1 MTRTRALL
9 TCGLLLAGR
18 VAAQVSPAPQ
28 PVPSAAPL
36 PTFTAEVEQV
46 VVDVV
51 VTDKQGVPVTG
62 LSKSDFSVEE
72 DGAPQSVATFEAV
85 QLAPAT
91 PAAES
96 GPPPVST
103 NTGPAATPNA
113 GRTFVIV
120 FDDVHLTPFQARQ
133 AKAAVAE
140 FLQKGAAEGDRV
152 TIVSTGGAAWW
163 SARIDVRGRQELLA
177 ILKRLDGRLIPD
189 NSPDRM
195 SDWEAMRIYTFND
208 VEVQNRVRRRFESRG
223 VAPKDTSR
231 QEGDPTADPY
241 VRGRASDVYF
251 QALTRNRLT
260 LEVVERLLLSMQ
272 SVRGR
277 KSLILVSQGFIYDP
291 NMDEFKRAVQAS
303 RRGNVAIYF
312 LNVKGLDGLPSDFSA
327 EFGPAIDTRDI
338 SAAFTET
345 YEASAG
351 SESLAVD
358 TGGFIVRNTN
368 DLGAGIRRIAD
379 ETRAYYLLGYT
390 STNAKRDGRFRKIQV
405 KLARKGLNLRARKG
419 YYAPLEGGLASGK
432 DKDKDKKGGP
442 DPVLQAALDSPFDA
456 PDIGLRMTAFVSDE
470 TMLGKAKTIVV
481 AEVDLER
488 FAFEQ
493 KDGRFAGTLEFL
505 LVVAHRE
512 TGEFLRY
519 DQAVDMKLLP
529 ATRERLRAQ
538 GFPIVRD
545 FELAPGGYQAKL
557 VVRDK
562 VGGRVGTLVHNFD
575 VPVLGEFR
583 VSSPILT
590 DLLQPTAPDQPKGV
604 PVAEA
609 VARRSFPS
617 GSTLYCSYEVYG
629 AQKSGETGMPRVTAG
644 FVLRRADGS
653 EFARVEPSEIK
664 PTSLGRLS
672 RLTGT
677 PLEGAAPG
685 DYELVLTL
693 KDELSG
699 KTVERREPFT
709 VVAAAAQVPA
719 GS

>member
-96 GPPPVST
+96 APPPVST

-133 AKAAVAE
+133 AKTAVAE

-208 VEVQNRVRRRFESRG
+208 VEVQARVRRRFESRG

-312 LNVKGLDGLPSDFSA
+312 LNVKGLDALPSDFSA
-327 EFGPAIDTRDI
+327 EFGPAIDARDI

-405 KLARKGLNLRARKG
+405 KLARKGLSLRARKG
-419 YYAPLEGGLASGK
+419 YYAPLEGGLAAG
-432 DKDKDKKGGP
+432 KDKDKKGGP

-604 PVAEA
+604 PVPQA

-629 AQKSGETGMPRVTAG
+629 AQKSGENGMPRVTAG
-644 FVLRRADGS
+644 FALRRADGS

-699 KTVERREPFT
+699 KTIERREPFT
-709 VVAAAAQVPA
+709 VVAAPEPAAK
-719 GS
+719 

>member
-1 MTRTRALL
+1 MIRTRALL

-28 PVPSAAPL
+28 PVPSPPPL

-51 VTDKQGVPVTG
+51 VTDKQGAPVTG
-62 LSKSDFSVEE
+62 LTQADFVVAE
-72 DGAPQSVATFEAV
+72 DGAPQNVATFEAV
-85 QLAPAT
+85 QLASAA
-91 PAAES
+91 PAAETA
-96 GPPPVST
+96 PPPVST
-103 NTGPAATPNA
+103 NTGTSASPNA
-113 GRTFVIV
+113 GRTFVIL
-120 FDDVHLTPFQARQ
+120 FDDVHLTPYQARQ
-133 AKAAVAE
+133 AKFAVAE

-152 TIVSTGGAAWW
+152 TIVSTAGAAWW
-163 SARIDVRGRQELLA
+163 SARIDVRGRQELLT
-177 ILKRLDGRLIPD
+177 ILKRLDGRLILD

-195 SDWEAMRIYTFND
+195 SDYEAMRIYTFND
-208 VEVQNRVRRRFESRG
+208 IEVQGRVRRRFESRG

-231 QEGDPTADPY
+231 QAGDPTSDPY

-260 LEVVERLLLSMQ
+260 LEVIERLLLAMQ
-272 SVRGR
+272 GVRGR

-327 EFGPAIDTRDI
+327 EFGPALDTRDI

-345 YEASAG
+345 YEATAG
-351 SESLAVD
+351 SESLSLD

-368 DLGAGIRRIAD
+368 DLAAGIRRIAD

-405 KLARKGLNLRARKG
+405 KLARKGLNVRARKG
-419 YYAPLEGGLASGK
+419 YYAPLEGGVAPA
-432 DKDKDKKGGP
+432 KDKKGGP
-442 DPVLQAALDSPFDA
+442 DPVLQAALDSPFDT
-456 PDIGLRMTAFVSDE
+456 PDVGLRMTAFVSDE

-481 AEVDLER
+481 ADADLER

-493 KDGRFAGTLEFL
+493 KDGRFVGTLEFL

-575 VPVLGEFR
+575 VPALGTFR

-590 DLLQPTAPDQPKGV
+590 DLLQPTPPDEPRGV
-604 PVAEA
+604 PVPQP
-609 VARRSFPS
+609 VARRSFPA
-617 GSTLYCSYEVYG
+617 GATLYCSYEVYG
-629 AQKSGETGMPRVTAG
+629 AQKSAENGMPRVSAG
-644 FVLRRADGS
+644 LVLRRADGT
-653 EFARVEPSEIK
+653 EFARVESSEIK

-677 PLEGAAPG
+677 PLGGAAPG

-699 KTVERREPFT
+699 QTIERREPFT
-709 VVAAAAQVPA
+709 VVAAAEPA
-719 GS
+719 AN

>member
-1 MTRTRALL
+1 MTRTRVLL
-9 TCGLLLAGR
+9 TCALMLAGR
-18 VAAQVSPAPQ
+18 AAAQVSPAPQ
-28 PVPSAAPL
+28 PVPSAPPV
-36 PTFTAEVEQV
+36 PTFSAEVEQV

-62 LSKSDFSVEE
+62 LGQADFSVNE
-72 DGAPQSVATFEAV
+72 DGAPQSIATFEAI
-85 QLAPAT
+85 QLQPAPAT
-91 PAAES
+91 ADAP
-96 GPPPVST
+96 PPPVST
-103 NTGPAATPNA
+103 NQGTEASPNA

-120 FDDVHLTPFQARQ
+120 FDDVHLTAFQARQ
-133 AKAAVAE
+133 AKLAVAE
-140 FLQKGAAEGDRV
+140 FLQRGAAEGDRV

-163 SARIDVRGRQELLA
+163 SARIDARGRQELLA
-177 ILKRLDGRLIPD
+177 ILKRLEGRLIPD

-195 SDWEAMRIYTFND
+195 SDFEAMRIYTFND
-208 VEVQNRVRRRFESRG
+208 VEVQARVRRRFESRG

-231 QEGDPTADPY
+231 SEGDPTSDPY
-241 VRGRASDVYF
+241 VRARASDVYF

-260 LEVVERLLLSMQ
+260 LEVVERLLMAMQ
-272 SVRGR
+272 GVRGR

-291 NMDEFKRAVQAS
+291 NMDEFKQVVQAS

-312 LNVKGLDGLPSDFSA
+312 LNVKGLDSLPSDFSA

-358 TGGFIVRNTN
+358 SGGFVVRNTN
-368 DLGAGIRRIAD
+368 DLGSGIRRIAD

-405 KLARKGLNLRARKG
+405 KLARKGLNVRARKG
-419 YYAPLEGGLASGK
+419 YYAPLDGAAPPG
-432 DKDKDKKGGP
+432 KDKKGGP
-442 DPVLQAALDSPFDA
+442 DPVLQAAVDSPFDS
-456 PDIGLRMTAFVSDE
+456 PDIGLRMAAYVGDE
-470 TMLGKAKTIVV
+470 TLLGKASTIVV
-481 AEVDLER
+481 ADVDLER
-488 FAFEQ
+488 FAFKEQ
-493 KDGRFAGTLEFL
+493 DGRFVGQLEFL
-505 LVVAHRE
+505 MVVAHRE

-519 DQAVDMKLLP
+519 DQAIDMKLLP

-538 GFPIVRD
+538 WFPLVRD

-562 VGGRVGTLVHNFD
+562 ASGRVGTLVHNFD
-575 VPVLGEFR
+575 VPPMGALR
-583 VSSPILT
+583 LSSPILT
-590 DLLQPTAPDQPKGV
+590 DLLQPTPPDQPRQV
-604 PVAEA
+604 PVPQP
-609 VARRSFPS
+609 VARRTFPS
-617 GSTLYCSYEVYG
+617 GATLYCSFEVYG
-629 AQKSGETGMPRVTAG
+629 ARKSEENGMPRVTAG
-644 FVLRRADGS
+644 YAIRRGDGTV
-653 EFARVEPSEIK
+653 FASVDATEIR

-685 DYELVLTL
+685 DYELVITL

-699 KTVERREPFT
+699 TALERREPFT
-709 VVAAAAQVPA
+709 ITAAAPA
-719 GS
+719 SEAAGGK